1 MPFDPP
7 ADTTEASADTTQTE
21 TGPEAATRRGM
32 LLGVGLVGLAGTLAA
47 CGGSSGDSGS
57 GTTSKPAGGGG
68 GTAPAG
74 GGDGALG
81 KAADIPVGGG
91 KVFKDRKIVVTQPK
105 KGEFEAFSAVCTHR
119 GCTVDSV
126 NGGTINCPCHGSK
139 YKISDGSV
147 ANGPAPKP
155 LSRKSIKVE
164 NGEIKLT

>member
-7 ADTTEASADTTQTE
+7 ADPTRKD
-21 TGPEAATRRGM
+21 TGPEAAATRRGM
-32 LLGVGLVGLAGTLAA
+32 LLGVGLVGLAGSLAA
-47 CGGSSGDSGS
+47 CGGSSGS

-68 GTAPAG
+68 ATAPAG

-105 KGEFEAFSAVCTHR
+105 KGEFEAFSAVCTHL

-139 YKISDGSV
+139 YKINDGSV
-147 ANGPAPKP
+147 ANGPAPRP
-155 LSRKSIKVE
+155 LARKAIKVK
-164 NGEIKLT
+164 NGEIELA